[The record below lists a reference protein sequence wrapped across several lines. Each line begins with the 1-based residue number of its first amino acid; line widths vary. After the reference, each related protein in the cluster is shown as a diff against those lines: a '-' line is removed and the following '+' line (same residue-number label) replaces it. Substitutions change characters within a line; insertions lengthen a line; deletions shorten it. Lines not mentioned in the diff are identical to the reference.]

1 MKRFAKLFAHN
12 REWAERVTRQEPE
25 FFKRLVS
32 QQHPDFLWIGCSDS
46 RVPANQIVGLEPGE
60 VFVHRNIA
68 NVVDPDDLNC
78 ASVIQF
84 AIDHLQVEHV
94 LVVGHYG
101 CGGVKAALSAT
112 PLGLADQWLRR
123 VENVKDKHRECLRV
137 MPDAQTQH
145 DRLCELNV
153 VEQVRNLCRTE
164 AMQKGWA
171 RGQLIMVHGC
181 IYDLRDGLLQDLAVN
196 ISSAAEV
203 EPCCADAV
211 AQITAKTGQRDS
223 SK

>member
-12 REWAERVTRQEPE
+12 REWAERVTHQDPD
-25 FFKRLVS
+25 FFMRLAR

-46 RVPANQIVGLEPGE
+46 RVPANQIVGMEPGE

-78 ASVIQF
+78 SSVIQY

-123 VENVKDKHRECLRV
+123 VESVKDRHRECLRV
-137 MPDAQTQH
+137 LPNAQAQH

-153 VEQVRNLCRTE
+153 IEQVHNLCRMETIQN
-164 AMQKGWA
+164 AWG

-196 ISSAAEV
+196 ISSAQDV
-203 EPCCADAV
+203 EPVCAAALEKLRCDPSA
-211 AQITAKTGQRDS
+211 
-223 SK
+223 